1 MDDGKE
7 EFWLKDHGS
16 VLAVCD
22 KELLGKKLDGIL
34 INERFYKGE
43 LVGREKLIEKLKNSK
58 NSNLFGKN
66 TIKVAI
72 GLKIAIKENCIIIG
86 GVPHLQLVFL

>member
-1 MDDGKE
+1 MDAGDA
-7 EFWLKDHGS
+7 EFWVKDHGL

-22 KELLGKKLDGIL
+22 KELLGKKVDGVV

-43 LVGREKLIEKLKNSK
+43 LLGREKLEEKLNASK
-58 NSNLFGKN
+58 NVNMFGKKS
-66 TIKVAI
+66 TDVAVS
-72 GLKIAIKENCIIIG
+72 LKLAEKTSCLMIG